1 MKNGYVALFGLAVAF
16 SAYQGTSGVRQN
28 SASSESKASGS
39 AVAGNQSSR
48 PAPLSPGA
56 EPFPTIAGGICRLTI
71 DGGATPPCGQC
82 NAVCPASDLRDLI
95 EKHFRSGTD
104 TDKDYLAAHWNVPQ
118 SAQPAIKFVIAS
130 LPDPVH
136 THMALLFDR
145 GIETI
150 QKSAQASGYLFS
162 RAWMPWDIS
171 THAES
176 TDFTVRL
183 SQEQLVDQKE
193 SLPGLMIFDRSG
205 GSAAPTAFLF
215 VFVVGETPTGGLHL
229 EQFQNALKIRQSI
242 LAGADSKL
250 AEART
255 LRIDGPS
262 ASGSLSSL
270 YSLLKTQHNRFDRI
284 MIRSGSISS
293 YHAMHKFCEDSRI
306 EWPTPDRD
314 ARPDFAT
321 FQFNDEYEEF
331 YLSYFFRERYHEHS
345 HIAVLS
351 EDETAFGNQEVRQF
365 PEKPAATQVQNSQA
379 KVEPDPCPAQP
390 PKPFFHFARLYFPR
404 EIAQLRDA
412 YQRDVKSQAADVAK
426 NQPQGG
432 LSLSLSV
439 TGNDDDSVGA
449 YSPLQTPLSQESILQ
464 AIVATLRK
472 QHARMVL
479 IRASDTLDQVFL
491 CRYLR
496 QNYPQARLITVGA
509 DLLMMH
515 DSNDPR
521 FHGVL
526 AVTPYPLLAGTDF
539 PALAS
544 DDVTGKEDVHRLFS
558 DSYSLGDFN
567 ALQSLL
573 APPPQNPANLPAA
586 DYEQFGWPSFLQSGA
601 DLSQPEP
608 WRAHLWLTAVG
619 RDGFWPVTVLDDVP
633 LKSLQDVRPG
643 IEKPEPTVPP
653 AEGKVKLATAYSV
666 HLSVGWT
673 ILWVVSVGLTVLFSL
688 LLLGPRTPFSAS
700 ELLGRFVVRKSPQ
713 LSSLLLTGAL
723 LLLGAQTVFFYP
735 CIVWLGRF
743 GQLELGKGLF
753 DGLPFV
759 ALGYFVGAALLGA
772 ACAKGLSDRKSP
784 RLAFAGCCICGIAIL
799 VAGCFTICLW
809 SSPLSDRLGSFA
821 YRYTHIG
828 SGVSPLLPLLFLL
841 AAWVWWCWQSFTG
854 VASTEEKKTL
864 LPDVS
869 SFTEAT
875 VPGAADRVR
884 LKALSK
890 QANGPLWGHL
900 GILPLGRAAV
910 VAAFLGFGVI
920 VILMWPPEI
929 AEAFE
934 DTPYKWIFWVLLYCS
949 LLLMCY
955 LGTHIVVLWLGF
967 RTLLR
972 SIERVPFRRGFADL
986 KSLTWKPLWELAGNG
1001 RQEFVQLLGRE
1012 VDALTQIQNGNWLD
1026 PGLAKAIDDAR
1037 DVTNEL
1043 SAAYEKSMPKPTPE
1057 NADEVQRKFED
1068 LQSKLAKSAAEALI
1082 YATKKWKQETYAP
1095 PLAPADA
1102 AKDADDKNPATEAPA
1117 TDLTT
1122 RAIER
1127 FLCLFY
1133 VNVILVPLRRLQT
1146 LILALAGAFVFVL
1159 ISYSSYPFESRESF
1173 HVLLISIFFV
1183 ISLVVGIVYGQM
1195 YANPLLSRITNTKPG
1210 ELGLDFWVRIGTFVF
1225 VPLLSLLSVQ
1235 FPDINNFLFSWLQP
1249 ALQSIK

>member
-1 MKNGYVALFGLAVAF
+1 MKSGYVALFGLVVAY
-16 SAYQGTSGVRQN
+16 SAYQGTGGIRQG
-28 SASSESKASGS
+28 SASSESKAPGS

-48 PAPLSPGA
+48 PAPLSAGA
-56 EPFPTIAGGICRLTI
+56 EPFPTIAGGTCRLTI
-71 DGGATPPCGQC
+71 DGGPTPPCGNC
-82 NAVCPASDLRDLI
+82 KAVCPASDLRDLI
-95 EKHFRSGTD
+95 EKQFHSGSG
-104 TDKDYLAAHWNVPQ
+104 TDKDYLAAHWNVPM

-130 LPDPVH
+130 FPDPVH

-171 THAES
+171 AHAES

-183 SQEQLVDQKE
+183 AQEQLADQKE
-193 SLPGLMIFDRSG
+193 SLPGLMIFETSG
-205 GSAAPTAFLF
+205 GSAARTAFLF

-229 EQFQNALKIRQSI
+229 EQFQNALNIRQSI
-242 LAGADSKL
+242 LAGADQKL
-250 AEART
+250 EEARL
-255 LRIDGPS
+255 LRVDGP
-262 ASGSLSSL
+262 AFSGSLSSL
-270 YSLLKTQHNRFDRI
+270 YSILKTQHNRFDRI
-284 MIRSGSISS
+284 SIRSGSVSS
-293 YHAMHKFCEDSRI
+293 YHAVHNFCEATRI

-314 ARPDFAT
+314 VRPDFAT

-345 HIAVLS
+345 HIAILS
-351 EDETAFGNQEVRQF
+351 EDETSFGNQEVRQF
-365 PEKPAATQVQNSQA
+365 PERPADPQVQ
-379 KVEPDPCPAQP
+379 EPLDPCPAQP

-412 YQRDVKSQAADVAK
+412 YQRDVKNQAVDIAK
-426 NQPQGG
+426 GQPQGG

-439 TGNDDDSVGA
+439 TGNDDDSVAA

-479 IRASDTLDQVFL
+479 IRASDTLDEVFL

-515 DSNDPR
+515 DSYDPR

-526 AVTPYPLLAGTDF
+526 AITPYPLLAGADF
-539 PALAS
+539 PVLAS
-544 DDVTGKEDVHRLFS
+544 EDVTGKEDVHRLFS
-558 DSYSLGDFN
+558 DSYSVGEFN

-573 APPPQNPANLPAA
+573 APPPQNPSNLPAA
-586 DYEQFGWPSFLQSGA
+586 DYEQFGWPSFLQAGGG
-601 DLSQPEP
+601 LTQPEP

-619 RDGFWPVTVLDDVP
+619 RDGFWPVTVLDNVP
-633 LKSLQDVRPG
+633 LKSLQDLRPG
-643 IEKPEPTVPP
+643 IEMPQPTVPP
-653 AEGKVKLATAYSV
+653 AEGQVKLASAYSV

-673 ILWVVSVGLTVLFSL
+673 ILWVISVGLSVLFASL
-688 LLLGPRTPFSAS
+688 LLLPLQDFGAS
-700 ELLGRFVVRKSPQ
+700 ELLSRFVARASPGRN
-713 LSSLLLTGAL
+713 SLLLTGAL
-723 LLLGAQTVFFYP
+723 LLVAAQTVFLYP

-743 GQLELGKGLF
+743 GRLELGKGLF

-759 ALGYFVGAALLGA
+759 ALGYLVSVVLLGA
-772 ACAKGLSDRKSP
+772 ACAKGLTDRESP
-784 RLAFAGCCICGIAIL
+784 RLAFLGCCICGIAIL

-809 SSPLSDRLGSFA
+809 SSQLSDRLGSFA

-841 AAWVWWCWQSFTG
+841 AAWIWWCWQSFTG
-854 VASTEEKKTL
+854 VSSTEEKKTV
-864 LPDVS
+864 LPDVT
-869 SFTEAT
+869 SFTEAA

-884 LKALSK
+884 LKSLSM
-890 QANGPLWGHL
+890 QANQRLWQHL
-900 GILPLGRAAV
+900 GILPLGRVSV

-920 VILMWPPEI
+920 AILMWPPEI

-934 DTPYKWIFWVLLYCS
+934 DNPYKWIFWFLLYCS

-955 LGTHIVVLWLGF
+955 LVTHIVVLWLGF

-986 KSLTWKPLWELAGNG
+986 KTLTWKPLWELAGNG

-1026 PGLAKAIDDAR
+1026 RGLAKAIDDAR
-1037 DVTNEL
+1037 DATNDL
-1043 SAAYEKSMPKPTPE
+1043 SATYEKVMSKEPGPE
-1057 NADEVQRKFED
+1057 NAGDVHRKFED
-1068 LQSKLAKSAAEALI
+1068 LQNKLAKSSAEALI
-1082 YATKKWKQETYAP
+1082 YASKQWKQETYAP
-1095 PLAPADA
+1095 PLAQADA
-1102 AKDADDKNPATEAPA
+1102 AKGSDDKNSTMEAPA
-1117 TDLTT
+1117 GDPTT

-1225 VPLLSLLSVQ
+1225 VPFLSLLSVQ